1 MIRRHLAG
9 LLTSLAFALP
19 LGSLQAHD
27 SHADARTPTLAGI
40 PAGLAGLR
48 IQLADSLAPQLLV
61 ENPTR
66 GTLEILGRDGRP
78 FLRLS
83 PDGAE
88 ADHHHPDWLA
98 SWLPGGLPGRKAD
111 SSTPDWQTI
120 RAQPSWGWFDP
131 RLRATPG
138 QTQWR
143 IPVRLGG
150 TRSEIRGG
158 FRDALA
164 GGFWQAGW
172 RSRPQLPQGIRLQL
186 IPGQPYGLMLSNDT
200 DQPVT
205 VLGRQQEPFLRISR
219 TGSHARLDSPLWQ
232 ETAAQQALRA
242 PATGSSGWQ
251 RLSNGSRH
259 VWVDPRT
266 RPPTGASRQQPHAWD
281 IVLRWGKQQLTVQGE
296 SRWVKAELPR

>member
-1 MIRRHLAG
+1 MIRRQLG
-9 LLTSLAFALP
+9 LLASLVFALSP
-19 LGSLQAHD
+19 GSVLAHD
-27 SHADARTPTLAGI
+27 SHENAQTPTLASVAA
-40 PAGLAGLR
+40 PLSGLR

-61 ENPTR
+61 TNPTR
-66 GTLEILGRDGRP
+66 DTLEILGRDGRP
-78 FLRLS
+78 FLRLG
-83 PDGAE
+83 PAGAE

-111 SSTPDWQTI
+111 SNTPDWQTI
-120 RAQPSWGWFDP
+120 RTQPSWGWFDP
-131 RLRATPG
+131 RLRAAQG

-150 TRSEIRGG
+150 TRGEIRGG

-172 RSRPQLPQGIRLQL
+172 RVRPQLPQGIRLQL

-200 DQPVT
+200 NEAVT
-205 VLGRQQEPFLRISR
+205 VLGRQQEPFLRIAR

-242 PATGSSGWQ
+242 TTTAASGWQ

-266 RPPTGASRQQPHAWD
+266 RPPAGASRQQPHAWE
-281 IVLRWGKQQLTVQGE
+281 IVLRWGKQRLTVQGE
-296 SRWVKAELPR
+296 SRWVKAEQPR